1 MTGSAGNE
9 TASKRP
15 AVVVLGAGLAGLS
28 AGWLLARKGYQV
40 VVLERETYC
49 GGLAITKERDGFRY
63 DLGPHN
69 IHTAHA
75 HVLQFLKREFKS
87 LFTHRPSFKIF
98 RRSRFIDYPIH
109 GPRVITSLRPLT
121 IIPSMVSFILAR
133 CALFLREPR
142 KEVSFRD
149 WIVNRFGRVL
159 HREYFHDYPRKVWGL
174 ETNRIH
180 KYVAEKRVPALSVL
194 QLIQGVFGR
203 LSGASHPEFTDENF
217 YLKLGIGELP
227 KFFEEGLRASGG
239 EIINSVRLES
249 IERAGD
255 DITSVTFR
263 GHDRKPRLL
272 PCSHLLST
280 IPVNELLAMLPD
292 PPGDTIQAARDLTYR
307 STVLLFVQL
316 RAELSLP
323 GTILYFTEPEILFSR
338 LYDVGRFSKSMIPE
352 GKGLLCIEFPCQR
365 DDEVW
370 SMSDADLFAHALEV
384 LETRGLVKANDVE
397 TSFTEKVSHSYPVFD
412 TEYAIRLDSCF
423 RYLRGFRNLLSYGR
437 QGGFS
442 YINTDG
448 AIQQGFKA
456 ATAVVMARDY
466 GSSCAEWFASKG

>member
-1 MTGSAGNE
+1 MTGSPGTE
-9 TASKRP
+9 TASHRA

-87 LFTHRPSFKIF
+87 LFAHRPSFKIF

-109 GPRVITSLRPLT
+109 GPRVLTSLKPLT
-121 IIPSMVSFILAR
+121 IIPAVVSFILAR

-180 KYVAEKRVPALSVL
+180 KYVAEKRVPTLSVL
-194 QLIQGVFGR
+194 ELIQGVFGR
-203 LSGASHPEFTDENF
+203 LGGARHPEFTDDNY
-217 YLKLGIGELP
+217 YLTLGIGELP
-227 KFFEEGLRASGG
+227 EFFEAGLRASGG
-239 EIINSVRLES
+239 EIINSATLER

-255 DITSVTFR
+255 AITSVTYR
-263 GHDRKPRLL
+263 AQDGTPRRL

-280 IPVNELLAMLPD
+280 IPVNDLVALLPD
-292 PPGDTIQAARDLTYR
+292 LPGDTVQAARALTYR
-307 STVLLFVQL
+307 STVLLFVRL
-316 RAELSLP
+316 RVELPLP
-323 GTILYFTEPEILFSR
+323 GTILYFTEPDILFSR
-338 LYDVGRFSKSMIPE
+338 LYDVGQFSTRMIPE
-352 GKGLLCIEFPCQR
+352 GKGLLCIEFPCQQ

-370 SMSDADLFAHALEV
+370 SMSDAQLFAHALAI
-384 LETRGLVKANDVE
+384 LEARGLLSANHVE
-397 TSFTEKVSHSYPVFD
+397 TTFTERVSHSYPVFD
-412 TEYAIRLDSCF
+412 TEYAVRLESCF
-423 RYLRGFRNLLSYGR
+423 RYLHRFRNLLSYGR

-448 AIQQGFKA
+448 AIQQGVAA
-456 ATAVVMARDY
+456 ATAVVMARDF

>member
-1 MTGSAGNE
+1 MTDSSGNE
-9 TASKRP
+9 TGSTRA
-15 AVVVLGAGLAGLS
+15 AIVVLGAGLAGLS

-40 VVLERETYC
+40 VLLEREAYC

-87 LFTHRPSFKIF
+87 LFAHRPSLKIF

-121 IIPSMVSFILAR
+121 IIPAVVSFILAR
-133 CALFLREPR
+133 CALFLKEPR

-149 WIVNRFGRVL
+149 WIVNRFGWVL

-180 KYVAEKRVPALSVL
+180 KYVAEQRVPALSVL
-194 QLIQGVFGR
+194 ELIQGVFGR
-203 LSGASHPEFTDENF
+203 LSGARHPEFTDENF
-217 YLKLGIGELP
+217 YLTLGIGELP
-227 KFFEEGLRASGG
+227 KFFEDGLRARGG
-239 EIINSVRLES
+239 EIINSVAIER

-255 DITSVTFR
+255 DITGVTYR
-263 GHDRKPRLL
+263 AHDGRPRHL

-280 IPVNELLAMLPD
+280 IPVNELVAMFSDL
-292 PPGDTIQAARDLTYR
+292 PGDTIQAARDLTYR

-316 RAELSLP
+316 RAELPLP

-338 LYDVGRFSKSMIPE
+338 LYDVGQFSKSMVPE
-352 GKGLLCIEFPCQR
+352 GNGLLCVEFPCQR

-370 SMSDADLFAHALEV
+370 SMSDADLFAHVLATLEA
-384 LETRGLVKANDVE
+384 RGLLTANHVE
-397 TSFTEKVSHSYPVFD
+397 TSFTERVSHSYPVFD
-412 TEYAIRLDSCF
+412 TEYAVRLESCF
-423 RYLRGFRNLLSYGR
+423 QYLRRFRNLLSYGR

>member
-9 TASKRP
+9 TSDRA

-28 AGWLLARKGYQV
+28 AGWLLARKGYRV
-40 VVLERETYC
+40 VLLERETYC

-87 LFTHRPSFKIF
+87 LFAHRPSFKIF
-98 RRSRFIDYPIH
+98 RRSRFTDYPIH
-109 GPRVITSLRPLT
+109 GPRVLTSLNPLT
-121 IIPSMVSFILAR
+121 IVPAVVSFIVAR
-133 CALFLREPR
+133 CVLFLREPR
-142 KEVSFRD
+142 KEASFRD
-149 WIVNRFGRVL
+149 WIVNRFGGVL
-159 HREYFHDYPRKVWGL
+159 HREYFNDYPRKVWGL

-180 KYVAEKRVPALSVL
+180 KYVAEKRVPTLSVL
-194 QLIQGVFGR
+194 EIIQGVFGR
-203 LSGASHPEFTDENF
+203 LSGARHPEFTDENF

-227 KFFEEGLRASGG
+227 EFFEAGLRASGG
-239 EIINSVRLES
+239 EIINSVTLET

-255 DITSVTFR
+255 DITSVTYR
-263 GHDRKPRLL
+263 AQDGTPRHL

-280 IPVNELLAMLPD
+280 IPVNDLVALLPD
-292 PPGDTIQAARDLTYR
+292 LPVETVQAARDLTYR

-316 RAELSLP
+316 RAELPLP

-338 LYDVGRFSKSMIPE
+338 LYDVGQFSKRMIPE
-352 GKGLLCIEFPCQR
+352 GKGLLCIEFPCQQN
-365 DDEVW
+365 DQIW
-370 SMSDADLFAHALEV
+370 SMSDSDLFAHALAT
-384 LETRGLVKANDVE
+384 LAARGLLSASQVE

-412 TEYAIRLDSCF
+412 TEYAGRLESCF
-423 RYLRGFRNLLSYGR
+423 QHLRRVRNLLSYGR
-437 QGGFS
+437 QGGFM

-466 GSSCAEWFASKG
+466 GSSCAEWFAAKG